1 MQNKAISCIAA
12 VSFTEGVVLGS
23 REEAACTAQRP
34 LPQSCGCL
42 AASKGLRQKAN
53 VKASSLPTAD
63 VEIDQLLSLS
73 LSLSQLCT
81 HQAEEHSKQQN
92 SGLTL
97 QRMVS

>member
-63 VEIDQLLSLS
+63 VEIDQLLSLAPS
-73 LSLSQLCT
+73 LSFAPTKQKSIQS
-81 HQAEEHSKQQN
+81 SKTQD
-92 SGLTL
+92 
-97 QRMVS
+97 